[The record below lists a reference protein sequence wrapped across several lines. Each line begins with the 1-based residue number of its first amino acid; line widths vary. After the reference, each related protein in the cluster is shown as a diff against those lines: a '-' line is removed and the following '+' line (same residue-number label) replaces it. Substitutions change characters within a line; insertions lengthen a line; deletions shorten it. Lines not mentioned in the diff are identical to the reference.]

1 MKPKLLLGAHVSI
14 AGGLEIAPA
23 RGAAIGGT
31 VIQIF
36 TKNQMQWTAPPLSVT
51 AINQF
56 HQAVAKESLA
66 AVVAHDG
73 YLINLA
79 SPDQQLLERSRSAFL
94 DEMTRA
100 EQLHLSALIFHP
112 GSHKGIGEQA
122 GIQLIAESLTS
133 LILARP
139 NFQLRLLLESTAG
152 QGTSLGYRFDQLQQ
166 ILEQVPHSER
176 LGVCLDTC
184 HAFAAGYDIRT
195 RTAYE
200 HTLGEF
206 DRIIG
211 LKNLGAIHLND
222 SMKPLGSRIDRHTTI
237 GDGQIGLDAFRFLMN
252 DDRLA
257 HVPKI
262 LEIPGDLMTFK
273 QNIKLLKSLV
283 NKI

>member
-1 MKPKLLLGAHVSI
+1 
-14 AGGLEIAPA
+14 
-23 RGAAIGGT
+23 
-31 VIQIF
+31 
-36 TKNQMQWTAPPLSVT
+36 
-51 AINQF
+51 
-56 HQAVAKESLA
+56 
-66 AVVAHDG
+66 
-73 YLINLA
+73 
-79 SPDQQLLERSRSAFL
+79 
-94 DEMTRA
+94 
-100 EQLHLSALIFHP
+100 
-112 GSHKGIGEQA
+112 KGIGEQA